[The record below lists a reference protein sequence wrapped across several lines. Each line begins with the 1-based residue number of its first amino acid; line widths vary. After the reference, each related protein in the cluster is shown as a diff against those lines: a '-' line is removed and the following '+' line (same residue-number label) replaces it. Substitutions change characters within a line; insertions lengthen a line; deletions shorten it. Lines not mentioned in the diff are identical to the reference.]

1 MELSQ
6 GQFVNQSSFK
16 TNISI
21 YVPSLERAFELYKR
35 KANLFVACLW
45 ELQRY
50 IVTMILDLASE
61 HCGLVACTECNRS
74 LSSNCIHRKVSLS

>member
-1 MELSQ
+1 MESSQ

-21 YVPSLERAFELYKR
+21 CVPSLERVFESYKR

-50 IVTMILDLASE
+50 ICDYDSGLIIGTLWP
-61 HCGLVACTECNRS
+61 CGL
-74 LSSNCIHRKVSLS
+74 HRM